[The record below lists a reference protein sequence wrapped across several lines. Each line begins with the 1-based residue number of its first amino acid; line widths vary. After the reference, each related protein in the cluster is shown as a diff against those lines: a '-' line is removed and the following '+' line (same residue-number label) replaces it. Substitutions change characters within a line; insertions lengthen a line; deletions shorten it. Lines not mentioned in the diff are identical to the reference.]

1 MSVYTIETAK
11 SLGMTASPDYD
22 HLLHATRH
30 GRVLITC
37 NWRDF
42 QLLHGAWKRWTQTWG
57 VQRQHASI
65 LVISQQI
72 LPQQASATINQ
83 QIQSGATLPNELHR
97 YHPKV
102 GWRQYS

>member
-1 MSVYTIETAK
+1 MYAVETAK
-11 SLGMTASPDYD
+11 GLGMTASPDSN
-22 HLLHATRH
+22 HLLYATQH
-30 GRVLITC
+30 GCVLITC

-42 QLLHGAWKRWTQTWG
+42 QLLHGAWKDWTRAWG
-57 VQRQHASI
+57 VRHQHAPI

-72 LPQQASATINQ
+72 LPQQASNMIDQ
-83 QIQSGATLPNELHR
+83 QIQSGTALPNELHR